1 MRSVA
6 ALRRRYV
13 AVAAFVLAGPILS
26 GCETFRGRPDRIYTV
41 AEEVANAREA
51 LPGIATSYEFAST
64 DNDRM
69 FYRNEYIARRMY
81 IIDAEFTE
89 FETALTRERGEFGFT
104 TALVTQGLTT
114 AGAVFTPVNTVRTLS
129 ALAGG
134 VNASRG
140 FYDSELL
147 VNKTIQIVQAQMEAK
162 RDIVAARIFR
172 KVDFPPR
179 TYPLSAALHDLE
191 DYYRAG
197 TLTAGLIKAAAEAG
211 EAAKDASLQKEAAM
225 IVQGGAYQPKEVTT
239 KLVLAYLKVADKDL
253 KAKRFNDMSTCLFN
267 ANFKTIGGGK
277 PNPYSYAIGQ
287 NNLTARSKMIACAH
301 NNGDPMQ

>member
-1 MRSVA
+1 MRGVGEW
-6 ALRRRYV
+6 RRRGV
-13 AVAAFVLAGPILS
+13 AVVGFVLAGVFLS
-26 GCETFRGRPDRIYTV
+26 GCETFRGGPKRIYTV
-41 AEEVANAREA
+41 AEEVANARDS
-51 LPGIATSYEFAST
+51 LPTIATSYDLAT
-64 DNDRM
+64 NDNDRIR
-69 FYRNEYIARRMY
+69 YRNDYIARRMY

-114 AGAVFTPVNTVRTLS
+114 AGAVFTPANTVRTLS

-162 RDIVAARIFR
+162 RDEVAARIFG
-172 KVDFPPR
+172 KVDYLPR

-197 TLTAGLIKAAAEAG
+197 TLTAGLIKATTEAG
-211 EAAKDASLQKEAAM
+211 LAAKDASEKKENAMIFQGGFFEPNEDTSRLVVAYLAPGPNRTRRLAAM
-225 IVQGGAYQPKEVTT
+225 NA
-239 KLVLAYLKVADKDL
+239 
-253 KAKRFNDMSTCLFN
+253 CLFQVGIRSGSGGVPN
-267 ANFKTIGGGK
+267 ALLFKSGSNHRG
-277 PNPYSYAIGQ
+277 
-287 NNLTARSKMIACAH
+287 ARLNMIKCAKD
-301 NNGDPMQ
+301 NGDPM

>member
-1 MRSVA
+1 MRGVA
-6 ALRRRYV
+6 ELRRVGRSFAGIALV
-13 AVAAFVLAGPILS
+13 GLLLA

-51 LPGIATSYEFAST
+51 LPGIATSYEFARS
-64 DNDRM
+64 DNDRI

-89 FETALTRERGEFGFT
+89 FETALTKERGEFGFT
-104 TALVTQGLTT
+104 TAVVTQGLTT
-114 AGAVFTPVNTVRTLS
+114 AGAVFTPANTVRTLS

-162 RDIVAARIFR
+162 RDIVASRIIS
-172 KVDFPPR
+172 KVNFAPR

-197 TLTAGLIKAAAEAG
+197 TLTAGLIKASAEAG
-211 EAAKDASLQKEAAM
+211 EAAKEAATQKEAAM
-225 IVQGGAYQPKEVTT
+225 VLQGGAFQPSEDTT
-239 KLVLAYLKVADKDL
+239 KRVLAYFAPGPKRADRL
-253 KAKRFNDMSTCLFN
+253 ARMSECLFAVGFRSPSGGAPSALSFSIG
-267 ANFKTIGGGK
+267 ANNRG
-277 PNPYSYAIGQ
+277 
-287 NNLTARSKMIACAH
+287 ARLNMMKCASE
-301 NNGDPMQ
+301 NKDPM